1 MSASAPPQ
9 HSRVPSLAAPL
20 TASLPAGGRGEA
32 EEIRRAPGGKV
43 VTLGPQQ
50 HSTDV
55 ARGGGPDSVAQV
67 GYCLQTEQIP
77 RRPTRNRSGTGPSC
91 NPKVTRSALP
101 CGCGGTS
108 SSSSIGAHSWC
119 SDANASSISDWT
131 VVTLMRRQ
139 SAARWVR
146 YSSSAVL
153 PTPLRRG
160 SPGNGSHAGGAPRG
174 GNQFAVNG
182 GCA

>member
-67 GYCLQTEQIP
+67 GYCLQAEQIP
-77 RRPTRNRSGTGPSC
+77 RRPTRNRSGTGLSC
-91 NPKVTRSALP
+91 SPKVTRSALP
-101 CGCGGTS
+101 CGAGSIS
-108 SSSSIGAHSWC
+108 SSSSIGTHRLVQRRERELHLRLDSG
-119 SDANASSISDWT
+119 DANE
-131 VVTLMRRQ
+131 
-139 SAARWVR
+139 AAVR
-146 YSSSAVL
+146 SPLGQVL
-153 PTPLRRG
+153 
-160 SPGNGSHAGGAPRG
+160 
-174 GNQFAVNG
+174 
-182 GCA
+182 